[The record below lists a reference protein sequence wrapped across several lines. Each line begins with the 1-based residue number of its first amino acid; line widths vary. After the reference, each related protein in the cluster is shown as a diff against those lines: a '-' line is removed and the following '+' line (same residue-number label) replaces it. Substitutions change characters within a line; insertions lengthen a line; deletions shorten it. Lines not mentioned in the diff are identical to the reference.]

1 MYETHVPYIASAMR
15 QDADAFARGVTLALL
30 SIQQMFI
37 TVPKA
42 MIDVEQNDT
51 ASRFLFGSKA
61 GAYHFLMEH
70 KVGLHAACVA
80 ATSPAEVIATVATI
94 PGIGIVKAA
103 FVAQLMGHDVAC
115 LDTRNIQR
123 DKRNPREYRTD
134 GEHRK
139 KTRAFARKIDHY
151 VRDTGGKAREYWD
164 TWCIDV
170 AKTYG
175 MTPLAVSKL
184 HLDCVVRKTVAPI
197 AVPFFYLSDD
207 MPF

>member
-1 MYETHVPYIASAMR
+1 MYKAHVPYIASAMR
-15 QDADAFARGVTLALL
+15 QDADAFARGVTFALL
-30 SIQQMFI
+30 SIQQMFV

-42 MIDVEQNDT
+42 MVDVEQNDT

-61 GAYHFLMEH
+61 SAYHFLMEH

-94 PGIGIVKAA
+94 PGMGIVKAA

-123 DKRNPREYRTD
+123 EKRNPREYRS
-134 GEHRK
+134 RK
-139 KTRAFARKIDHY
+139 DCSPRKFAKDIERY

-164 TWCIDV
+164 TWCTDV

-184 HLDCVVRKTVAPI
+184 HLDCVVRATVAPI

>member
-15 QDADAFARGVTLALL
+15 QDADAFARGVTFALL

-42 MIDVEQNDT
+42 MGDVEQNDT

-61 GAYHFLMEH
+61 SAYHFLMEH

-123 DKRNPREYRTD
+123 EKRNPREYRS
-134 GEHRK
+134 RK
-139 KTRAFARKIDHY
+139 DCSPRKFAKDIERY

-164 TWCIDV
+164 TWCTDV

-184 HLDCVVRKTVAPI
+184 HLDCVVRATVAPI

>member
-15 QDADAFARGVTLALL
+15 QDADAFARGVTFALL
-30 SIQQMFI
+30 SIQQMFV

-42 MIDVEQNDT
+42 MVDVEQNDT
-51 ASRFLFGSKA
+51 ASRFLFGFKA

-123 DKRNPREYRTD
+123 EKRNPREYRS
-134 GEHRK
+134 RK
-139 KTRAFARKIDHY
+139 DCSPRKFAKDIERY

-170 AKTYG
+170 AKIYG

>member
-15 QDADAFARGVTLALL
+15 QDADAFARGVTFALL
-30 SIQQMFI
+30 SIQQMFV

-42 MIDVEQNDT
+42 VVDVEQNGT
-51 ASRFLFGSKA
+51 ASRFLFGFKA

-123 DKRNPREYRTD
+123 EKRNPREYRS
-134 GEHRK
+134 RK
-139 KTRAFARKIDHY
+139 DCSPRKFAKDIERY

-170 AKTYG
+170 AKIYG

-184 HLDCVVRKTVAPI
+184 HLDCVVRATVAPI

>member
-15 QDADAFARGVTLALL
+15 QDADAFARGVTFALL
-30 SIQQMFI
+30 SIQQMFV

-42 MIDVEQNDT
+42 MVDVEQNDT

-94 PGIGIVKAA
+94 PGMGIVKAA

-123 DKRNPREYRTD
+123 EKRNPREYRS
-134 GEHRK
+134 RK
-139 KTRAFARKIDHY
+139 DCSPRKFAKDIERY

-164 TWCIDV
+164 TWCTDV

-184 HLDCVVRKTVAPI
+184 HLDCVVRATVAPI

>member
-15 QDADAFARGVTLALL
+15 QDADAFARGVTFALL

-42 MIDVEQNDT
+42 MVDVEQNDT
-51 ASRFLFGSKA
+51 ASRFLFGFKA
-61 GAYHFLMEH
+61 SAYHFLMEH

-123 DKRNPREYRTD
+123 EKRNPREYRS
-134 GEHRK
+134 RK
-139 KTRAFARKIDHY
+139 DCSPRKFAKDIERY

-164 TWCIDV
+164 TWCTDV

>member
-15 QDADAFARGVTLALL
+15 QDADAFARGVTFALL
-30 SIQQMFI
+30 SIQQMFV

-42 MIDVEQNDT
+42 MVDVEQNDT
-51 ASRFLFGSKA
+51 ASRFLFGFKA

-123 DKRNPREYRTD
+123 EKRNPREYRS
-134 GEHRK
+134 RK
-139 KTRAFARKIDHY
+139 DCSPRKFAKDIERY

-164 TWCIDV
+164 TWCTDV

-184 HLDCVVRKTVAPI
+184 HLDCVVRATVAPI

>member
-15 QDADAFARGVTLALL
+15 QDADAFARGVTFALL
-30 SIQQMFI
+30 SIQQMFV

-42 MIDVEQNDT
+42 MVDVEQNDT

-123 DKRNPREYRTD
+123 EKRNPREYRS
-134 GEHRK
+134 RK
-139 KTRAFARKIDHY
+139 DCSPRKFAKDIERY

-164 TWCIDV
+164 TWCTDV

-184 HLDCVVRKTVAPI
+184 HLDCVVRATVAPI